1 MPSQHTAKVLAIIA
15 AVKRVDPATV
25 RADMSFEEL
34 GLDSLDKLNLLFE
47 LESAFDIEVPD
58 DEARAIQTV
67 QQLIERLESHLLQQ
81 KSEGA

>member
-1 MPSQHTAKVLAIIA
+1 MQSQHTAKVLAIIA

-25 RADMSFEEL
+25 RADMSFEDL
-34 GLDSLDKLNLLFE
+34 KLDSLDKLNLLFE

-67 QQLIERLESHLLQQ
+67 PQMIERLESHLLQQ

>member
-1 MPSQHTAKVLAIIA
+1 MQSQHTAKVLAIIA

-67 QQLIERLESHLLQQ
+67 PQMIERLESHLLQQ

>member
-67 QQLIERLESHLLQQ
+67 PQLIERLESHLLQQ